1 MRKKIQISTNTSCH
15 SEQCEGSVYTN
26 VNAYRFFV
34 TSLLRMARG
43 MLFLLILILGS
54 LSVQAKEY
62 TIQEIPMVHLQDRT
76 RYVSNPD
83 NILSSS
89 AVATMDSILFALEE
103 KTGIQTLVVAV
114 TGIEGGDCFD
124 FAYRLGK
131 ETGVGQKERDN
142 GLVILLSTD
151 ERCIQFATGY
161 GLEGVLPDAIC
172 KRIQSRYMVE
182 PFSKGDWNTGM
193 VEGIRAVNGY
203 LDGSMEN
210 IGSDDEEDDT
220 IAIIALVL
228 VFGSVVLIAF
238 IIAYF
243 GNRCPKCKKRHALQ
257 RISSQV
263 VSRKLGV
270 VTSEVTYLCKYCGH
284 RHVTKEQSDDPN
296 FRGPR
301 SGGPTIFMGG
311 GGFGGRGGG
320 FSGGSFGGGSFG
332 GGGAGSRF

>member
-1 MRKKIQISTNTSCH
+1 MRK
-15 SEQCEGSVYTN
+15 
-26 VNAYRFFV
+26 
-34 TSLLRMARG
+34 LL
-43 MLFLLILILGS
+43 FIITFICLLGGI
-54 LSVQAKEY
+54 SVQAKEY
-62 TIQEIPMVHLQDRT
+62 TIKEIPMVHLQDRT

-83 NILSSS
+83 NILSPS
-89 AVATMDSILFALEE
+89 AVATMDSILYALEE

-131 ETGVGQKERDN
+131 EMGIGQKERNN

-172 KRIQSRYMVE
+172 KRIQSRHMVE
-182 PFSKGDWNTGM
+182 HFGKDDWDAGM
-193 VEGIRAVNGY
+193 VAGIRAVNGY

-210 IGSDDEEDDT
+210 IGNEENDND
-220 IAIIALVL
+220 IALIIFLVL
-228 VFGSVVLIAF
+228 FLGGIVG
-238 IIAYF
+238 IITIVAIF

-257 RISSQV
+257 RVSSQV
-263 VSRKLGV
+263 VSRNLGI

-284 RHVTKEQSDDPN
+284 RVTMKEQSSDPN

-301 SGGPTIFMGG
+301 GGSTIFMGG
-311 GGFGGRGGG
+311 GGFGRGGGG
-320 FSGGSFGGGSFG
+320 FSGGSFG

>member
-1 MRKKIQISTNTSCH
+1 MRKLFLIC
-15 SEQCEGSVYTN
+15 
-26 VNAYRFFV
+26 
-34 TSLLRMARG
+34 SLLC
-43 MLFLLILILGS
+43 LLVNIS
-54 LSVQAKEY
+54 LQAKEY
-62 TIQEIPMVHLQDRT
+62 TIKEIPMVHLQDRT

-83 NILSSS
+83 GILSES
-89 AVATMDSILFALEE
+89 AVATMDQILYQLEQN
-103 KTGIQTLVVAV
+103 TGIQTLVVAV

-131 ETGVGQKERDN
+131 EMGVGQKGRDN

-182 PFSKGDWNTGM
+182 PFGKGDWNTGM

-210 IGSDDEEDDT
+210 IGDEEEEDMLPLYLFG
-220 IAIIALVL
+220 ALML
-228 VFGSVVLIAF
+228 GGLGLFGFAVWSQ
-238 IIAYF
+238 
-243 GNRCPKCKKRHALQ
+243 NRCPKCKKHKIQ
-257 RISSQV
+257 RISSQTL
-263 VSRKLGV
+263 SRANGFI
-270 VTSEVTYLCKYCGH
+270 TEETTYLCRNCGH
-284 RHVTKEQSDDPN
+284 TFTRKTKSSDPN

-301 SGGPTIFMGG
+301 GGSGPIFMG
-311 GGFGGRGGG
+311 GGFGGRGGGG

>member
-1 MRKKIQISTNTSCH
+1 MRKLLFILSLIGIV
-15 SEQCEGSVYTN
+15 GSV
-26 VNAYRFFV
+26 
-34 TSLLRMARG
+34 
-43 MLFLLILILGS
+43 S
-54 LSVQAKEY
+54 LSAKEY

-83 NILSSS
+83 GILSSH
-89 AVATMDSILFALEE
+89 AVATMDSILYALEQ

-131 ETGVGQKERDN
+131 EMGVGQKERDN

-151 ERCIQFATGY
+151 ERCVQFATGY

-182 PFSKGDWNTGM
+182 HLGKDDWDTGM

-210 IGSDDEEDDT
+210 IGSDEEEDT
-220 IAIIALVL
+220 AIIIFLALFFGGLFLIIFL
-228 VFGSVVLIAF
+228 VAF
-238 IIAYF
+238 Y

-257 RISSQV
+257 RVSSQV
-263 VSRKLGV
+263 VSRKYGV
-270 VTSEVTYLCKYCGH
+270 ITTEVIYICKYCGH
-284 RHVTKEQSDDPN
+284 QVKMKEQSGDSN
-296 FRGPR
+296 YHGPR
-301 SGGPTIFMGG
+301 RGGGFFVGG
-311 GGFGGRGGG
+311 GGFGGGGG

>member
-1 MRKKIQISTNTSCH
+1 MRKILFIL
-15 SEQCEGSVYTN
+15 
-26 VNAYRFFV
+26 
-34 TSLLRMARG
+34 SLLG
-43 MLFLLILILGS
+43 C
-54 LSVQAKEY
+54 LSIQAKEY
-62 TIQEIPMVHLQDRT
+62 TIKEIPMVHLQDRT

-83 NILSSS
+83 NILSAS
-89 AVATMDSILFALEE
+89 AVATMDSILFALEQ
-103 KTGIQTLVVAV
+103 KTGVQTLVVVV

-131 ETGVGQKERDN
+131 EMGVGQKERDN

-182 PFSKGDWNTGM
+182 HLGKEDWDTGM

-210 IGSDDEEDDT
+210 IGSNEEEDMT
-220 IAIIALVL
+220 PLYI
-228 VFGSVVLIAF
+228 FGAF
-238 IIAYF
+238 MLGGLGLF
-243 GNRCPKCKKRHALQ
+243 GWAAWSQNRCPKCKKHQIQ
-257 RISSQV
+257 RISSNIL
-263 VSRKLGV
+263 SRANGFI
-270 VTSEVTYLCKYCGH
+270 TEETTYICKNCGH
-284 RHVTKEQSDDPN
+284 TFTRKSKSSDPN

-301 SGGPTIFMGG
+301 GGSGPTIFMGG

>member
-1 MRKKIQISTNTSCH
+1 MRRLLCILTFI
-15 SEQCEGSVYTN
+15 GLLGGL
-26 VNAYRFFV
+26 
-34 TSLLRMARG
+34 SL
-43 MLFLLILILGS
+43 
-54 LSVQAKEY
+54 QAKEY
-62 TIQEIPMVHLQDRT
+62 TIKEIPMVHLQDRT

-83 NILSSS
+83 GILSSS

-131 ETGVGQKERDN
+131 EMGVGQNERDN
-142 GLVILLSTD
+142 GLVVLLSTN

-172 KRIQSRYMVE
+172 KRIQNRYMVQHLG
-182 PFSKGDWNTGM
+182 KDDWNTGM
-193 VEGIRAVNGY
+193 VEGIRAINGY

-210 IGSDDEEDDT
+210 IGNEEDGDGMIIVFIIMFMIFGGIAL
-220 IAIIALVL
+220 IAIIIAL
-228 VFGSVVLIAF
+228 FA
-238 IIAYF
+238 
-243 GNRCPKCKKRHALQ
+243 NRCPKCKKRHALQ

-263 VSRKLGV
+263 VSRKHGV
-270 VTSEVTYLCKYCGH
+270 ITSEVTYLCKYCGH
-284 RHVTKEQSDDPN
+284 HVTKKEQSSDPN
-296 FRGPR
+296 YRGPR
-301 SGGPTIFMGG
+301 GGSTIFMGG
-311 GGFGGRGGG
+311 GGFGRGGGG